1 MDRAEPEGWER
12 GRGSARAGCSW
23 TITLRWRLRLAMARG
38 TNGAALARAEGEHGG
53 ISSCRAGSV
62 ADCCA
67 VRDGDE
73 LEHVPRGLA
82 SGANVKPAADR
93 RRRGREPRV
102 DWLCTFNR
110 RKWWEKPN
118 VGFSVRSH
126 AEPGRRLQP
135 VVVCSDAAMGGTV
148 SQARLPDH
156 HAANETRKFHE
167 TQRGPRKSQIHPNF
181 AQFSSTLGTTQMLNN
196 ISRKSGPGQNP
207 ARDEGQ
213 IVRGGSRRCAGLVG
227 RGDARAGRG

>member
-1 MDRAEPEGWER
+1 MRHGRSGAPASSTLSRMDRAEPEGWER

-67 VRDGDE
+67 VRDGEE

-118 VGFSVRSH
+118 VIFT
-126 AEPGRRLQP
+126 PRRAPRAAPQP
-135 VVVCSDAAMGGTV
+135 LDA
-148 SQARLPDH
+148 R
-156 HAANETRKFHE
+156 E
-167 TQRGPRKSQIHPNF
+167 
-181 AQFSSTLGTTQMLNN
+181 
-196 ISRKSGPGQNP
+196 
-207 ARDEGQ
+207 
-213 IVRGGSRRCAGLVG
+213 RGGPQPLRARRAPRARFGVCARG
-227 RGDARAGRG
+227 RS